1 MSESGDDPNRTEA
14 STSPERH
21 EDSVPEPDELIGEIF
36 EDLPPDKQEKVRQF
50 ISMSYRGPIPPP
62 WMLEQFNHVEPGAAK
77 QILDDAHA
85 EHLHR
90 REMEKVSFDHARE
103 MDKRQLKAAV
113 WESRAGQVFAF
124 IITIF
129 VIGAG
134 AWLIYLD
141 KSGWGFALILLE
153 LSGLAA
159 AFLYNDQRQRSE
171 QQSRETFPQQ
181 PQQSQSSDA
190 ET

>member
-1 MSESGDDPNRTEA
+1 MHVRWTRGSLR
-14 STSPERH
+14 
-21 EDSVPEPDELIGEIF
+21 
-36 EDLPPDKQEKVRQF
+36 LPFGRV
-50 ISMSYRGPIPPP
+50 
-62 WMLEQFNHVEPGAAK
+62 
-77 QILDDAHA
+77 
-85 EHLHR
+85 
-90 REMEKVSFDHARE
+90 
-103 MDKRQLKAAV
+103 
-113 WESRAGQVFAF
+113 AGQVFAF

-171 QQSRETFPQQ
+171 QQSRDTFPQQ